1 MSQWRTG
8 LGEGIGLN
16 VVNVVMSNYLLAMNQ
31 FFWTEATW
39 KCKIRKDPVGSKYL
53 YTLGLLL
60 QLGASHSESTN
71 MSDFIFHLLYSI

>member
-16 VVNVVMSNYLLAMNQ
+16 VVNVVISNCLLAMNQ
-31 FFWTEATW
+31 FFWTEATR
-39 KCKIRKDPVGSKYL
+39 KCKIRKDPVGSKY
-53 YTLGLLL
+53 TLGLLL
-60 QLGASHSESTN
+60 QLGASHLESTN

>member
-16 VVNVVMSNYLLAMNQ
+16 VVNVVMTNCLLAMNQ

-39 KCKIRKDPVGSKYL
+39 KCKIRKDPVGSKY
-53 YTLGLLL
+53 TLGLLL
-60 QLGASHSESTN
+60 QLGASHSESSN
-71 MSDFIFHLLYSI
+71 MNDFIFHQLFSI